1 MKKRLFVAL
10 AIMASIVATDMI
22 FPNANIIGNVCMA
35 YDRNSDGY
43 IYKGTIYLTR
53 VASGI
58 RDQFYL
64 FNKGGVD
71 YVATSKSGPYY
82 RLANRMKIN
91 NIDYKR

>member
-10 AIMASIVATDMI
+10 AIMASVATTDMVL
-22 FPNANIIGNVCMA
+22 PHADLTGNVCMA

-53 VASGI
+53 VASSI

-82 RLANRMKIN
+82 RLSNRMKIN

>member
-1 MKKRLFVAL
+1 MKKRIFVAL
-10 AIMASIVATDMI
+10 AIMASVAATDMVL
-22 FPNANIIGNVCMA
+22 PNADVTGNVCMA

-53 VASGI
+53 VVSGK
-58 RDQFYL
+58 REQFYI

-71 YVATSKSGPYY
+71 YHATSKSRPSY

-91 NIDYKR
+91 NIDYKL